1 MATTVC
7 SKCDVGWVI
16 HSHDK
21 HCGYCG
27 CKVFDFAVKWE
38 KEPLI
43 YAGDGADIHDLTIL
57 IENTGAYPIAF
68 QPIQTQR
75 DNTVQFPQENNL
87 FEVNAGHI
95 YPVPIQVNPTSLA
108 SYAEVITVR
117 AQNAPPNLESE
128 KTLQLQTLPR
138 PEFRLTLNPVVV
150 RYRRGTEKVTVDL
163 HLEVLQGH
171 FHISSIMKDSHQW
184 IRDVQCPIGPHETD
198 TAAKIIRLH
207 IDFNQLN
214 DELNTITLGFKL
226 RGLSEP
232 YTRQVRIQKEIEPEP
247 PKLAVQKTNL
257 YEVTQD
263 REKEF
268 TLTLEN
274 TGELPLT
281 IQNIALDDPFNIVQL
296 LNIEYPI
303 TIEGGA
309 HHNVEVL
316 VSAEGIVPKDYPIDF
331 TINSDCEAD
340 PQYQDVLNVRVN
352 EREEYPHYLAIDFG
366 TTNSCCAYIDLE
378 TYEPKL
384 IVLDGAANPPEIMP
398 SSIVYLSKSTD
409 GKNHEVGYDAETER
423 ISPTNGP
430 YFISSVKRWLGFKW
444 HRYFPGNRELQ
455 PSDVVADILKHI
467 IERAE
472 EHLDTLTTESKIT
485 RCVVTHP
492 TMFVR
497 KQREN
502 LKLAFEKVG
511 ITDLIFI
518 DEASAASMGTISQ
531 YLEKHKTFPNDYSM
545 LVYDF
550 GGGTIDIV
558 LSKVKGNRNE
568 CSIEPIARGGDPKY
582 GGDDVTQAIVDFVL
596 DEFRQ
601 RIQKTNVNL
610 PFDIPY
616 LRLRKI
622 PEPSGKPK
630 IDEEELRNGAILYRV
645 AEQMKRELSEKTET
659 EGIFQLG
666 VIVGSDVRSLDQLLE
681 GAIDVKLSEAQLQS
695 LIKLTLNETF
705 ANIDKMIA
713 ENGGCL
719 PDRVVLAGQS
729 SKMPLL
735 KRMLAARLEKK
746 YKIDIPINLAKDP
759 KACVVI
765 GAAQYSLTQSLQGD
779 IRFKI
784 AMVNKTHSRL
794 GIVKLSGVKPI
805 FGEIIPNGRLIPKES
820 SVTTDFPLADKMVT
834 IDVREHFGTDNDL
847 ANTSQIG
854 IYTQTIPDQV
864 SEQALR
870 TARLKMAVEENG
882 NIQVIVIVDGK
893 KYKTNVEKKAPAFVN
908 EI

>member
-1 MATTVC
+1 MGTTVC

-21 HCGYCG
+21 HCGHCG

-38 KEPLI
+38 AEPLI

-75 DNTVQFPQENNL
+75 DNTVQFPQGNNL
-87 FEVNAGHI
+87 FEVNAGDI
-95 YPVPIQVNPTSLA
+95 YRVPIQVNPTSLA

-117 AQNAPPNLESE
+117 AQNAPPNLESK
-128 KTLQLQTLPR
+128 KTLQLQTLLR
-138 PEFRLTLNPVVV
+138 PEFRLTPNPVVV

-198 TAAKIIRLH
+198 IAAKKVSLD

-247 PKLAVQKTNL
+247 QKLSVQKTNL

-268 TLTLEN
+268 TLTLQN

-281 IQNIALDDPFNIVQL
+281 IQNIAFNDSSNIVQL

-316 VSAEGIVPKDYPIDF
+316 ISTEGIAPKDYPIDF
-331 TINSDCEAD
+331 TINSDCEAA
-340 PQYQDVLNVRVN
+340 PQYQDALNVRVN

-384 IVLDGAANPPEIMP
+384 IVLDGKANPPEIMP
-398 SSIVYLSKSTD
+398 SSIVYHSNPAN
-409 GKNHEVGYDAETER
+409 GKTHHVGLDAETYRTSE
-423 ISPTNGP
+423 IDGP
-430 YFISSVKRWLGFKW
+430 YHISSVKRWLGYEW
-444 HRYFPGNRELQ
+444 GRHFPDNQKLQ
-455 PSDVVADILKHI
+455 PCDVVADILKHI

-497 KQREN
+497 KQRED
-502 LKLAFEKVG
+502 LKFAFEKVG

-531 YLEKHKTFPNDYSM
+531 YLEKYETFPNDYSM

-558 LSKVKGNRNE
+558 LSKVKSNSNE
-568 CSIEPIARGGDPKY
+568 YTIEPVARGGNLKY
-582 GGDDVTQAIVDFVL
+582 GGDDVTQAIVDTVL
-596 DEFRQ
+596 KEFGQ
-601 RIQKTNVNL
+601 RIQRANENL
-610 PFDIPY
+610 PFEIPY

-622 PEPSGKPK
+622 LEPSGYPK
-630 IDEEELRNGAILYRV
+630 IDEAARHNSATLYRV
-645 AEQMKRELSEKTET
+645 AEQMKKKLSEKIETNGFFPLSVVVGNDVRPLENLIEGAINVELSEE
-659 EGIFQLG
+659 
-666 VIVGSDVRSLDQLLE
+666 
-681 GAIDVKLSEAQLQS
+681 QLQS
-695 LIKLTLNETF
+695 LIEPTLNETF
-705 ANIDKMIA
+705 ANIDAMIA
-713 ENGGCL
+713 DNGGL
-719 PDRVVLAGQS
+719 PDTVVLAGQS

-735 KRMLAARLEKK
+735 RRMMAAHLQGRYKK
-746 YKIDIPINLAKDP
+746 DIPINRAEDL

-765 GAAQYSLTQSLQGD
+765 GAAQYSLTRRLQG
-779 IRFKI
+779 IKFKI
-784 AMVNKTHSRL
+784 ALENKTHSRL
-794 GIVKLSGVKPI
+794 GIVRLSGVKPI
-805 FGEIIPNGRLIPKES
+805 FGEIIPSGRLIPEES
-820 SVTTDFPLADKMVT
+820 FETTDFPLGSRMVF
-834 IDVREHFGTDNDL
+834 IDVHEHFGMDNDL
-847 ANTSQIG
+847 TNTSRIDS
-854 IYTQTIPDQV
+854 YTLTLPEEV

-870 TARLKMAVEENG
+870 TAQLKMAVEENG